1 MPYKLSLDCEPIVL
15 VEIRGALFDEELLSM
30 TREVTRAMQVHSAQ
44 GVRAVVIVDLSEAPH
59 ITPRQR
65 RLVGEWRAEVR
76 DLTRQIAA
84 GMVMVV
90 TSQMVRGVLTAIS
103 WFQKEPVPVCY
114 VTTLAEALRWAIAKC
129 DTEEIAI
136 PPPVRRRLERR
147 SERPAWAQLR

>member
-15 VEIRGALFDEELLSM
+15 VEIRGELFDEELSSM
-30 TREVTRAMQVHSAQ
+30 TRDVTRAMQEHLARR
-44 GVRAVVIVDLSEAPH
+44 VRTVVIVDLSEAPH

-76 DLTRQIAA
+76 DLTRQIAVA
-84 GMVMVV
+84 MAMVV

-114 VTTLAEALRWAIAKC
+114 VKTLAEALRWAIAQC
-129 DTEEIAI
+129 DTEGIEI
-136 PPPVRRRLERR
+136 PLLVRRRLERS
-147 SERPAWAQLR
+147 SERPARAQLR